1 VEGLG
6 VVARAVAFH
15 AAKAHQAQKRF
26 AFEPMFGTL
35 RGEGLKKKVDFVFV
49 QGRVERHKNVGAA
62 QVAIVLGNFVFENE
76 VIAKGVPGKF
86 AEQAMVLMSIALPM
100 REDQI
105 GIDLRLHAF
114 EIFFDLLRAAGKKA
128 VAIVLKDDLLIAT
141 RSKQL
146 GGLGSFLTA
155 RAGSGENDP
164 VQPELRE
171 KLLEMQK
178 SPAATDFD
186 IVRMSPKTQNRE
198 WTGVLVGKSELDHA
212 TIPAAG

>member
-1 VEGLG
+1 MEGLG

-15 AAKAHQAQKRF
+15 AAKAHQSQERF
-26 AFEPMFGTL
+26 ALEPMFGTL
-35 RGEGLKKKVDFVFV
+35 RGEGLKKIVDFVFV
-49 QGRVERHKNVGAA
+49 QRRVERDENVGAA
-62 QVAIVLGNFVFENE
+62 HVAVVLGNFVFENE

-100 REDQI
+100 GEDQI
-105 GIDLRLHAF
+105 GIDLCLHAF
-114 EIFFDLLRAAGKKA
+114 EIFFDLLRAVGKKT
-128 VAIVLKDDLLIAT
+128 VAIFLKDDLLVAT
-141 RSKQL
+141 RRKQL

-164 VQPELRE
+164 VQPELGE

-186 IVRMSPKTQNRE
+186 IVRMGAKAKHRE
-198 WTGVLVGKSELDHA
+198 
-212 TIPAAG
+212 